1 MSNWSDK
8 QRKVQNSLRR
18 HEEFF
23 DERQGTVLIND
34 FMQISKILERLK
46 EADPHAFHAFF
57 ALVMENISLKEQLK
71 ERGQRISKLQ
81 RGQTQPK

>member
-8 QRKVQNSLRR
+8 QRKMKNTLHR

-23 DERQGTVLIND
+23 DEKQGNVLIND

-46 EADPHAFHAFF
+46 EADPHAFHALF
-57 ALVMENISLKEQLK
+57 ALVKENVSLEEQLR